1 MAASRWAVIL
11 CKFADDTSAT
21 LPLSHYQRLFTGAG
35 SGALNM
41 VDFFSDMSHGNLDLS
56 ASQVFGWFTL
66 ALTKAD
72 DAGNV
77 PLPAP
82 PQVNRNGLVAA
93 CRQAATNGGV
103 SLSTFDGV

>member
-1 MAASRWAVIL
+1 MIL

-66 ALTKAD
+66 TLTKAD
-72 DAGNV
+72 YAGNV
-77 PLPAP
+77 PPPAP
-82 PQVNRNGLVAA
+82 PKVNRNGLVNA
-93 CRQAATNGGV
+93 
-103 SLSTFDGV
+103 